1 MRKPLLKKI
10 KTNPFDILGIRRL
23 NFCPPDFETVNLPRT
38 YNIETAVSEWI
49 NDNLSGRYFLG
60 ENVTLSK
67 ADDSIQSIYT
77 VGFEETKEMSL
88 FMLACPHLKYTN

>member
-1 MRKPLLKKI
+1 MLKKI

-67 ADDSIQSIYT
+67 AADSIPGIYT
-77 VGFEETKEMSL
+77 VGFEETKELRL